1 MSKRFKAEIEFK
13 KNTKE
18 EEFNRKLLHNIKVAE
33 RKQKEKNKNLN
44 ANDFPIIKEIPE
56 HRDRNLWKRKSYNKD
71 KQIEEFIGYTY
82 FKYEAPF
89 WAIKYIEYIISGIN
103 NIIERNPNLKNIKN
117 NISNHVKYKLEKD
130 EFIFCVSNGELL
142 FSAMNGKG
150 IKTLLYDLLTNKE
163 IHYFLTSKEESITG
177 ALLDAKLKTFNLNKN
192 KHNFLLNRFKQYK
205 LFANNIDQVYLELIY
220 FLAKNDVDENSS
232 QEILDYF
239 NSLKTHEVGYIRFE
253 DKNILAKDFF
263 KKSLN
268 TIIQLSNDYHIRAI
282 NAKNQ
287 RYFEW
292 SKTLPDTLIF
302 NKYLFKELSS
312 SNELSKEG
320 RDMKHCV
327 GSYASSCF
335 NGSTRI
341 VSLSLLK
348 NDNIIEK
355 LLTIEI
361 YQNRII
367 QVKGKCNRSP
377 NQIEIMNINE
387 YAAKNN
393 LIYL

>member
-117 NISNHVKYKLEKD
+117 NISNHVQYKLEKD

-192 KHNFLLNRFKQYK
+192 KHNFLLN
-205 LFANNIDQVYLELIY
+205 Y
-220 FLAKNDVDENSS
+220 F
-232 QEILDYF
+232 
-239 NSLKTHEVGYIRFE
+239 
-253 DKNILAKDFF
+253 KNI
-263 KKSLN
+263 
-268 TIIQLSNDYHIRAI
+268 
-282 NAKNQ
+282 
-287 RYFEW
+287 
-292 SKTLPDTLIF
+292 
-302 NKYLFKELSS
+302 
-312 SNELSKEG
+312 
-320 RDMKHCV
+320 
-327 GSYASSCF
+327 
-335 NGSTRI
+335 
-341 VSLSLLK
+341 
-348 NDNIIEK
+348 
-355 LLTIEI
+355 
-361 YQNRII
+361 
-367 QVKGKCNRSP
+367 
-377 NQIEIMNINE
+377 
-387 YAAKNN
+387 
-393 LIYL
+393 

>member
-1 MSKRFKAEIEFK
+1 
-13 KNTKE
+13 
-18 EEFNRKLLHNIKVAE
+18 
-33 RKQKEKNKNLN
+33 
-44 ANDFPIIKEIPE
+44 
-56 HRDRNLWKRKSYNKD
+56 
-71 KQIEEFIGYTY
+71 
-82 FKYEAPF
+82 
-89 WAIKYIEYIISGIN
+89 
-103 NIIERNPNLKNIKN
+103 
-117 NISNHVKYKLEKD
+117 
-130 EFIFCVSNGELL
+130 
-142 FSAMNGKG
+142 MNGKG

-205 LFANNIDQVYLELIY
+205 LFANNTHQVYLELIY

-239 NSLKTHEVGYIRFE
+239 NSLKTHKVGYIRFE

-282 NAKNQ
+282 NSKNQ

-341 VSLSLLK
+341 VSLSLHK
-348 NDNIIEK
+348 DDNIIEK

>member
-117 NISNHVKYKLEKD
+117 NISNHVQYKLEKD

-177 ALLDAKLKTFNLNKN
+177 ALLDAKLKTFNLN
-192 KHNFLLNRFKQYK
+192 NFF
-205 LFANNIDQVYLELIY
+205 I
-220 FLAKNDVDENSS
+220 
-232 QEILDYF
+232 
-239 NSLKTHEVGYIRFE
+239 
-253 DKNILAKDFF
+253 
-263 KKSLN
+263 
-268 TIIQLSNDYHIRAI
+268 
-282 NAKNQ
+282 
-287 RYFEW
+287 
-292 SKTLPDTLIF
+292 
-302 NKYLFKELSS
+302 
-312 SNELSKEG
+312 
-320 RDMKHCV
+320 
-327 GSYASSCF
+327 
-335 NGSTRI
+335 
-341 VSLSLLK
+341 
-348 NDNIIEK
+348 
-355 LLTIEI
+355 
-361 YQNRII
+361 
-367 QVKGKCNRSP
+367 
-377 NQIEIMNINE
+377 
-387 YAAKNN
+387 
-393 LIYL
+393 